1 MIKGKTIIFGHGT
14 VAVGSE
20 VCCAFISFHE
30 MKNPEI
36 CGTILKHEN
45 IEVVGN
51 GILIDLNPYTYDEY
65 IKKLETID
73 KNFGGVFEFG
83 GYTFDFTKYNIN
95 STKSC
100 KAHAR
105 KAIAKYYMSLAC

>member
-20 VCCAFISFHE
+20 VCCEFITFHE
-30 MKNPEI
+30 MKEPEI
-36 CGTILKHEN
+36 CGTILKPEN
-45 IEVVGN
+45 IEVVGK
-51 GILIDLNPYTYDEY
+51 GILIDLNPFTYNEY

-73 KNFGGVFEFG
+73 MNFGCIFEFC

-95 STKSC
+95 STESC
-100 KAHAR
+100 KNHAR
-105 KAIAKYYMSLAC
+105 KAIAKYYMALAC